1 MNEDFTFGL
10 IHTDLQKNPV
20 VNTKTHLSCTEQ
32 TLQSDTAGAA
42 GPQLADREQHR
53 DQQLNVAKARAKRGA
68 KKHERTRRFHK
79 HKPYTQHQQEI

>member
-32 TLQSDTAGAA
+32 TLQSETAGAA
-42 GPQLADREQHR
+42 GSQLADREQH
-53 DQQLNVAKARAKRGA
+53 
-68 KKHERTRRFHK
+68 
-79 HKPYTQHQQEI
+79 